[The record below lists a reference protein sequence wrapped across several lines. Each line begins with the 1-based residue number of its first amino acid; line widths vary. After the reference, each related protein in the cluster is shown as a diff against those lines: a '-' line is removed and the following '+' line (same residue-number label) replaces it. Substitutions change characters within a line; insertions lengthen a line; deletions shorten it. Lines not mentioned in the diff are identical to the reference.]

1 MALLASG
8 LCSAGAQ
15 TPSST
20 VATPETGNNALIMGA
35 LGLCAA
41 LGIALALAA
50 LYQIKKLKEEKNHEI
65 AALKTALK
73 QRNEEVGQHLKA
85 LSAQLAQVEER
96 LSQREATPSVP
107 TQQKPKAAPPQKPKA
122 APPQKPKAVPSEFF
136 VSRADEGGFFS
147 SVSSRMEPGNSIFRL
162 STADGVNATFEVI
175 CDAGVHQLA
184 LMMPTENL
192 TRACTGENIQ
202 ISAGKTRIV
211 CDAPGTAKKEG
222 NRWRI
227 VKPAVIH
234 YE

>member
-1 MALLASG
+1 MKQLWMIMALLASG

-73 QRNEEVGQHLKA
+73 QRNEEVGQHLKS
-85 LSAQLAQVEER
+85 LSAQLVQVEER
-96 LSQREATPSVP
+96 LSQRVATQSVP
-107 TQQKPKAAPPQKPKA
+107 TQPTPKAAAPQKPKA
-122 APPQKPKAVPSEFF
+122 MPTEFF

>member
-15 TPSST
+15 TPSGN
-20 VATPETGNNALIMGA
+20 VAEPETGSNALIIGA
-35 LGLCAA
+35 LALCAA
-41 LGIALALAA
+41 LGIALALVA

-85 LSAQLAQVEER
+85 LSAQLVQVEER
-96 LSQREATPSVP
+96 LSQRVATQSVP
-107 TQQKPKAAPPQKPKA
+107 TQPKPKAVPPQKPKA
-122 APPQKPKAVPSEFF
+122 MPTEFF

>member
-20 VATPETGNNALIMGA
+20 VATPETGSNALIMGA

-73 QRNEEVGQHLKA
+73 QRNEEVEQHLKS

-96 LSQREATPSVP
+96 LSQRVATQSVP
-107 TQQKPKAAPPQKPKA
+107 TQPTPKAAAPQKPKA
-122 APPQKPKAVPSEFF
+122 MPTEFF

>member
-20 VATPETGNNALIMGA
+20 VATPETGSNALIIGA

-73 QRNEEVGQHLKA
+73 QRNEEVGQHLKS

-96 LSQREATPSVP
+96 LSQREATQSVP
-107 TQQKPKAAPPQKPKA
+107 QQKPKA
-122 APPQKPKAVPSEFF
+122 APPQKPKAVPTEFF

>member
-20 VATPETGNNALIMGA
+20 VAEPEAGSNALIIGA

-41 LGIALALAA
+41 LGITLALAA

-73 QRNEEVGQHLKA
+73 QRNEEVGQHLKS

-96 LSQREATPSVP
+96 ISKREATQSVP
-107 TQQKPKAAPPQKPKA
+107 QQKPKAAPPQKPKA
-122 APPQKPKAVPSEFF
+122 MPTEFF

-222 NRWRI
+222 NRWRT

>member
-1 MALLASG
+1 MKQLWMIMALLASG

-20 VATPETGNNALIMGA
+20 VATPETGSNALIMGA
-35 LGLCAA
+35 LALCAA

-73 QRNEEVGQHLKA
+73 QRNEEVGQHLKS

-96 LSQREATPSVP
+96 ISRRVATPSVP
-107 TQQKPKAAPPQKPKA
+107 TQPTPKAAA
-122 APPQKPKAVPSEFF
+122 PQKPKAVPSEFF

>member
-20 VATPETGNNALIMGA
+20 VATPETGSNALIIGA

-50 LYQIKKLKEEKNHEI
+50 LYQIKKLKEEKKHEI

-73 QRNEEVGQHLKA
+73 QRNEEVEQHLKS

-96 LSQREATPSVP
+96 LSQRVATQSVP
-107 TQQKPKAAPPQKPKA
+107 QQKPKAAPPQKPKA
-122 APPQKPKAVPSEFF
+122 MPTDFF

>member
-20 VATPETGNNALIMGA
+20 VAEPEAGSNALIIGA
-35 LGLCAA
+35 LALCAA

-85 LSAQLAQVEER
+85 LSAQLVQVEER
-96 LSQREATPSVP
+96 LSRREATQSVP
-107 TQQKPKAAPPQKPKA
+107 QQKPKAAPQ
-122 APPQKPKAVPSEFF
+122 QKPKAVPTEFF

>member
-1 MALLASG
+1 MKQLWMIMALLASG

-20 VATPETGNNALIMGA
+20 VATPETGSNALIMGA

-41 LGIALALAA
+41 LGITLALAA
-50 LYQIKKLKEEKNHEI
+50 LYQIKKLNEEKNHEI

-73 QRNEEVGQHLKA
+73 QRNEEVGQHLKS

-96 LSQREATPSVP
+96 LSQRVATQSVP
-107 TQQKPKAAPPQKPKA
+107 TQPKPKAAAPQKPKA
-122 APPQKPKAVPSEFF
+122 MPTEFF

>member
-20 VATPETGNNALIMGA
+20 VATPETGSNALIMGA

-73 QRNEEVGQHLKA
+73 QRNEEVGQHLKS
-85 LSAQLAQVEER
+85 LSAQLVQVEER
-96 LSQREATPSVP
+96 LSQRVATQSVP
-107 TQQKPKAAPPQKPKA
+107 QQKPKAAPPQKPKA
-122 APPQKPKAVPSEFF
+122 MPTEFF

>member
-20 VATPETGNNALIMGA
+20 VATPETGNNALIIGA

-73 QRNEEVGQHLKA
+73 QRNEEVGQHLKS

-96 LSQREATPSVP
+96 LSQRVATQSVP
-107 TQQKPKAAPPQKPKA
+107 QQKPKA

-227 VKPAVIH
+227 VNPAVIH

>member
-20 VATPETGNNALIMGA
+20 VATPETGSNALIIGA

-73 QRNEEVGQHLKA
+73 QRNEEVGQHLKS

-96 LSQREATPSVP
+96 LSQREATQSVP
-107 TQQKPKAAPPQKPKA
+107 QQKPKA

>member
-1 MALLASG
+1 MKQLWMIMALLASG

-20 VATPETGNNALIMGA
+20 VATPETGSNALIIGA
-35 LGLCAA
+35 LALCAA

-73 QRNEEVGQHLKA
+73 QRNEEVGQHLKS
-85 LSAQLAQVEER
+85 LSAQLVQVEER
-96 LSQREATPSVP
+96 ISRRVATPSVP
-107 TQQKPKAAPPQKPKA
+107 TQQKPKA

>member
-20 VATPETGNNALIMGA
+20 VATPETGSNALIIGA

-65 AALKTALK
+65 AALKAALK
-73 QRNEEVGQHLKA
+73 QRNEEVGQHLKS

-96 LSQREATPSVP
+96 LSQRVATQSVP
-107 TQQKPKAAPPQKPKA
+107 TQPTPKAAAPQKPKA
-122 APPQKPKAVPSEFF
+122 MPTEFF

>member
-1 MALLASG
+1 MKQLWMIVALLASG

-20 VATPETGNNALIMGA
+20 VATPETGNNALIIGA

-41 LGIALALAA
+41 LGIALALVA

-73 QRNEEVGQHLKA
+73 QRNEEVGQHLKS

-96 LSQREATPSVP
+96 LSQRVATQSVP
-107 TQQKPKAAPPQKPKA
+107 TQPTPKAAA
-122 APPQKPKAVPSEFF
+122 PQKPKAVPSEFF

>member
-1 MALLASG
+1 MKQLWMIVALLASG

-20 VATPETGNNALIMGA
+20 VATPETGSNALIIGA

-73 QRNEEVGQHLKA
+73 QRNEEVGQHLKS

-96 LSQREATPSVP
+96 ISRRVATPSVP
-107 TQQKPKAAPPQKPKA
+107 TQQKPKA

>member
-1 MALLASG
+1 MKQLWMIMALLASG

-73 QRNEEVGQHLKA
+73 QRNEEVSQHLKS

-107 TQQKPKAAPPQKPKA
+107 QQKPKAAPPQKPKA
-122 APPQKPKAVPSEFF
+122 MPTDFF

>member
-20 VATPETGNNALIMGA
+20 VAEPETGSNALIIGA
-35 LGLCAA
+35 LALCAA

-73 QRNEEVGQHLKA
+73 QRNEEVGQHLKS

-96 LSQREATPSVP
+96 FSQRVATQSVP
-107 TQQKPKAAPPQKPKA
+107 TQPTPKAAA
-122 APPQKPKAVPSEFF
+122 PQKPKAVPTEFF

>member
-20 VATPETGNNALIMGA
+20 VATPETGSNALIMGT

-96 LSQREATPSVP
+96 LSQRVATQSVP
-107 TQQKPKAAPPQKPKA
+107 TQPTPKAAA
-122 APPQKPKAVPSEFF
+122 PQKPKAVPSEFF

>member
-1 MALLASG
+1 MKQLWMIMALLASG

-20 VATPETGNNALIMGA
+20 VATPETGNNALIIGA

-73 QRNEEVGQHLKA
+73 QRNEEVGQHLKS
-85 LSAQLAQVEER
+85 LSAQLVQVEER
-96 LSQREATPSVP
+96 LSRREATPSVP
-107 TQQKPKAAPPQKPKA
+107 QQKPKAAPPQKPKA
-122 APPQKPKAVPSEFF
+122 MPTEFF

>member
-1 MALLASG
+1 MKQLWMIMALLASG

-20 VATPETGNNALIMGA
+20 VATPETGNNALIIGA

-41 LGIALALAA
+41 LGITLALAA

-73 QRNEEVGQHLKA
+73 QRNEEVGQHLKS

-107 TQQKPKAAPPQKPKA
+107 QQKPKAAPPQKPKA
-122 APPQKPKAVPSEFF
+122 MPTEFF

>member
-1 MALLASG
+1 MIVALLASG

-20 VATPETGNNALIMGA
+20 VATPETGNNALIIGA

-41 LGIALALAA
+41 LGITLALAA
-50 LYQIKKLKEEKNHEI
+50 LYQIKKLKEEKKHEI

-73 QRNEEVGQHLKA
+73 QRNEEVEQHLKS

-96 LSQREATPSVP
+96 LSQRVATQSVP
-107 TQQKPKAAPPQKPKA
+107 QQKPKAAPPQKPKA
-122 APPQKPKAVPSEFF
+122 MPTDFF

>member
-1 MALLASG
+1 MKQLWMIMALLASG

-20 VATPETGNNALIMGA
+20 VATPETGSNALIMGA
-35 LGLCAA
+35 LGLCAT

-50 LYQIKKLKEEKNHEI
+50 LYQIKKLNEEKNHEI

-73 QRNEEVGQHLKA
+73 QRNEEVGQHLKS

-96 LSQREATPSVP
+96 ISQRVATQSVP
-107 TQQKPKAAPPQKPKA
+107 QQKPKAAPPQKPKA
-122 APPQKPKAVPSEFF
+122 MPTEFF

>member
-1 MALLASG
+1 MKQLWMIVALLASG

-20 VATPETGNNALIMGA
+20 VAEPEAGSNALIIGTLA
-35 LGLCAA
+35 LCAA

-73 QRNEEVGQHLKA
+73 QRNEEVGQHLKS

-107 TQQKPKAAPPQKPKA
+107 QQKPKA

>member
-1 MALLASG
+1 MKQLWMIVALLASG

-20 VATPETGNNALIMGA
+20 VATPETGSNALIIGA
-35 LGLCAA
+35 FTLCAA

-73 QRNEEVGQHLKA
+73 QRNEEVSQHLKS
-85 LSAQLAQVEER
+85 LSAQLVQVEER
-96 LSQREATPSVP
+96 LSRREATQSVP
-107 TQQKPKAAPPQKPKA
+107 QQKPKAAAPQKPKA
-122 APPQKPKAVPSEFF
+122 MPTEFF

>member
-1 MALLASG
+1 MKQLWMIMALLASG

-20 VATPETGNNALIMGA
+20 VATPETGSNALIMGA

-50 LYQIKKLKEEKNHEI
+50 LYQIKKLKEEKKHEI

-73 QRNEEVGQHLKA
+73 QRNEEVEQHLKS

-96 LSQREATPSVP
+96 LSQRVATQSVP
-107 TQQKPKAAPPQKPKA
+107 QQKPKAAPPQKPKA
-122 APPQKPKAVPSEFF
+122 MPTDFF

>member
-20 VATPETGNNALIMGA
+20 VATPEAGSNALIMGA

-50 LYQIKKLKEEKNHEI
+50 LYQIKKLNEEKNHEI

-96 LSQREATPSVP
+96 LSQRVATPSVP
-107 TQQKPKAAPPQKPKA
+107 TQPKPKAAAPQKPKA
-122 APPQKPKAVPSEFF
+122 MPTEFF

>member
-1 MALLASG
+1 MKQLWMIVALLASG

-20 VATPETGNNALIMGA
+20 VATPETGSNALIMGA

-73 QRNEEVGQHLKA
+73 QRNEEVEQHLKS

-96 LSQREATPSVP
+96 LSQRVATQSVP
-107 TQQKPKAAPPQKPKA
+107 QQKPKAAPPQKPKA
-122 APPQKPKAVPSEFF
+122 MPTDFF

>member
-20 VATPETGNNALIMGA
+20 VATPETGSNALIMGA
-35 LGLCAA
+35 FTLCAA

-73 QRNEEVGQHLKA
+73 QRNEEGSQHLKS
-85 LSAQLAQVEER
+85 LSAQLVQVEER
-96 LSQREATPSVP
+96 LSRREATQSVP
-107 TQQKPKAAPPQKPKA
+107 QQKPKAAAPQKPKA
-122 APPQKPKAVPSEFF
+122 MPTEFF

>member
-1 MALLASG
+1 MKQLWMIMALLASG

-20 VATPETGNNALIMGA
+20 VAEPEAGSNALIIGA
-35 LGLCAA
+35 LALCAA

-73 QRNEEVGQHLKA
+73 QRNEEVGQHLKS
-85 LSAQLAQVEER
+85 LSAQLVQVEER

-107 TQQKPKAAPPQKPKA
+107 QQKPKAAPPQKPKA
-122 APPQKPKAVPSEFF
+122 MPSEFF

>member
-1 MALLASG
+1 MKQLWMIMALLASG

-20 VATPETGNNALIMGA
+20 VATPETGSNALIMGA
-35 LGLCAA
+35 LALCAA

-50 LYQIKKLKEEKNHEI
+50 LYQIKKLKEKKNHEI

-73 QRNEEVGQHLKA
+73 QRNEEVGQHLKS
-85 LSAQLAQVEER
+85 LSAQLVQVEER
-96 LSQREATPSVP
+96 ISRREATQSVP
-107 TQQKPKAAPPQKPKA
+107 MQPKPKA

>member
-1 MALLASG
+1 MKQLWMIVALLASG

-20 VATPETGNNALIMGA
+20 VATPETGSNALIMGA
-35 LGLCAA
+35 LALCAA

-96 LSQREATPSVP
+96 LSQRVATQSVP
-107 TQQKPKAAPPQKPKA
+107 TQPTPKAAA
-122 APPQKPKAVPSEFF
+122 PQKPKAVPSEFF

>member
-1 MALLASG
+1 MKQLWMIVALLASG

-20 VATPETGNNALIMGA
+20 VATPETGNNALIIGA

-73 QRNEEVGQHLKA
+73 QRNEEVGQHLKS
-85 LSAQLAQVEER
+85 LSAQLVQVEER
-96 LSQREATPSVP
+96 ISQRVATQSVP
-107 TQQKPKAAPPQKPKA
+107 TQPTPKAAA
-122 APPQKPKAVPSEFF
+122 PQKPKAVPSEFF

>member
-1 MALLASG
+1 MKQLWMIVALLASG

-20 VATPETGNNALIMGA
+20 VATPETGSNALIMGA

-50 LYQIKKLKEEKNHEI
+50 LYQIKKLKEEKKHEI

-73 QRNEEVGQHLKA
+73 QRNEEVEQHLKS

-96 LSQREATPSVP
+96 LSQRVATQSVP
-107 TQQKPKAAPPQKPKA
+107 QQKPKAAPPQKPKA
-122 APPQKPKAVPSEFF
+122 MPTDFF

>member
-20 VATPETGNNALIMGA
+20 VATPETGSNALIMGA

-73 QRNEEVGQHLKA
+73 QRNEEVEQHLKS

-96 LSQREATPSVP
+96 LSQRVATQSVP
-107 TQQKPKAAPPQKPKA
+107 QQKPKAAPPQKPKA
-122 APPQKPKAVPSEFF
+122 MPTDFF

>member
-1 MALLASG
+1 MKQLWMIMALLASG

-20 VATPETGNNALIMGA
+20 VATPETGSNALIMGT

-73 QRNEEVGQHLKA
+73 QRNEEVGQHLKS

-96 LSQREATPSVP
+96 LSQRVATQSVQTQP
-107 TQQKPKAAPPQKPKA
+107 TPKAAAPQKPKA
-122 APPQKPKAVPSEFF
+122 MPTEFF

>member
-1 MALLASG
+1 MKQLWMIMALLASG

-20 VATPETGNNALIMGA
+20 VATPETGSNALIMGA
-35 LGLCAA
+35 FTLCAA

-50 LYQIKKLKEEKNHEI
+50 LYQIKKLKEEKNNEI

-96 LSQREATPSVP
+96 LSQREDTQSVP
-107 TQQKPKAAPPQKPKA
+107 QQKPKAAAPQKPKA
-122 APPQKPKAVPSEFF
+122 MPTEFF
-136 VSRADEGGFFS
+136 VSRPDEGGFFS

>member
-1 MALLASG
+1 MKQLWMIVALLASG

-20 VATPETGNNALIMGA
+20 VATPETGNNALIIGA

-73 QRNEEVGQHLKA
+73 QRNEEVSQHLKS
-85 LSAQLAQVEER
+85 LSAQLVQVEER
-96 LSQREATPSVP
+96 LNQRVATQSVP
-107 TQQKPKAAPPQKPKA
+107 TQPKPKAAASQKPKAMPT
-122 APPQKPKAVPSEFF
+122 EFF
-136 VSRADEGGFFS
+136 VSRPDDGGFFS

>member
-1 MALLASG
+1 MKQLWMIMALLASG
-8 LCSAGAQ
+8 LCSAVAQ
-15 TPSST
+15 KPSST
-20 VATPETGNNALIMGA
+20 VAEPEAGSNALIIGA
-35 LGLCAA
+35 LALCAA

-73 QRNEEVGQHLKA
+73 QRNEEVGQHLKS

-96 LSQREATPSVP
+96 LSQREATQSVP
-107 TQQKPKAAPPQKPKA
+107 QQKPKAAPPQK
-122 APPQKPKAVPSEFF
+122 QKSVPTEFF

>member
-1 MALLASG
+1 MKQLWMIVALLASG

-20 VATPETGNNALIMGA
+20 VATPETGSNALIMGA
-35 LGLCAA
+35 LALCAA

-73 QRNEEVGQHLKA
+73 QRNEEVGQRLKS

-96 LSQREATPSVP
+96 LSRRVATQSVP
-107 TQQKPKAAPPQKPKA
+107 TQPKPKA